1 MVMFHS
7 YVRLPEGMIG
17 SCTTK
22 VAVNYDKSIV
32 GKPIE
37 CAVFFLKLDFF
48 MITLKDVLELS

>member
-1 MVMFHS
+1 MFHS